1 MADNVFVNGRAAI
14 HKGSAGKS
22 IAFPDVCLCPP
33 TPPSGPVPTPLPNT
47 AQAMDLAGGAS
58 TVTIEGNP
66 MAHAKSYIAR
76 STGNEVSQPTGG
88 GVITHQFKGAAYFQ
102 TFSMNVFVESQPAV
116 RHLDLLTHNHMA
128 MMPGNTPPAPWMSMM
143 DAAPGAGSK
152 TSAKQVGKKRDKASW
167 VRFVAQDKE
176 GFALAWTK
184 YSAKLPDGRIVEG
197 RTPADGVVELRGLP
211 KGQVELAMVDF
222 DASSFE
228 GAKPGE
234 ERGGKRAH
242 VVRQGE
248 TAMKIAWRYGFA
260 DIKALW
266 DNPDNRELAKAR
278 PNPAV
283 LRPGDKV
290 AIPPHQAATFKLAPE
305 QETKI
310 TAKRP
315 CQRLHLVVEWDVGE
329 PAANARYELT
339 FLDGHKQYRRQGTTK
354 GDGLL
359 DERLPL
365 QATQLRLFVWP
376 KDSQGK
382 TDCVVLDLGMGHLDP
397 IEDLSGV
404 RARLENLGFH
414 CGDEEGDLG
423 PRTRAA
429 LKRFRAEQK
438 IEEEDLLGPET
449 LKQLAK
455 EQKA

>member
-1 MADNVFVNGRAAI
+1 
-14 HKGSAGKS
+14 
-22 IAFPDVCLCPP
+22 
-33 TPPSGPVPTPLPNT
+33 
-47 AQAMDLAGGAS
+47 MDLQGGAA

-88 GVITHQFKGAAYFQ
+88 GVITHQTKGAAYFQ
-102 TFSMNVFVESQPAV
+102 TFSMNVFVENQPAV

-128 MMPGNTPPAPWMSMM
+128 MMPGNTPPAPWMSTMM
-143 DAAPGAGSK
+143 AGPGPAPGS
-152 TSAKQVGKKRDKASW
+152 SEKQLGKKKDKTSW
-167 VRFVAQDKE
+167 VRFVVWDKE
-176 GFALAWTK
+176 SFPVAWAR
-184 YSAKLPDGRIVEG
+184 YSAKLPDGRLLEG
-197 RTPADGVVELRGLP
+197 RTLTDGVVELRGLP
-211 KGQVELAMVDF
+211 KGQVELSLIDF

-234 ERGGKRAH
+234 ERGGNRVH

-248 TAMKIAWRYGFA
+248 TAAQIAWRFGFA
-260 DIKALW
+260 DVKVIW
-266 DNPDNRELAKAR
+266 DDPGNRELAKAR

-290 AIPPHQAATFKLAPE
+290 AIPARKVAVFKLAPE

-315 CQRLHLVVEWDVGE
+315 SQRLHLMVEWDVGE

-339 FLDGHKQYRRQGTTK
+339 FREGRKEHRRRGTTK

-359 DERLPL
+359 DEKLPL
-365 QATQLRLFVWP
+365 QAKQLRLFVWP

-382 TDCVVLDLGMGHLDP
+382 TDCVILDLGMGHLDP
-397 IEDLSGV
+397 IDDLSGV
-404 RARLENLGFH
+404 QARLENLGFN
-414 CGDEEGDLG
+414 CGDEEGELG
-423 PRTRAA
+423 PRTREA
-429 LKRFRAEQK
+429 LKRFRAEHK
-438 IEEEDLLGPET
+438 IEEADLLGPET
-449 LKQLAK
+449 LKQLEK